1 MSRLN
6 LKFRTMFWVA
16 AALVLAALL
25 VFAFR
30 PRPVLVDIGEI
41 TRGPLTVAVRDEA
54 RTRARDVYVVSA
66 PVSGRLLRVGN
77 RAGERVEAGAV
88 MAIIQ
93 PAPATFVDERSR
105 QEIQAGVRSAEAAL
119 ALARAELEG
128 AELEGAEARLAH
140 ARLEADRT
148 ETLFAASV
156 ASRSAL
162 DRARLDVRT
171 AAAAFGNARAG
182 VGVRQ
187 AALEA
192 ARVRLIEPA
201 AASPGGRTVT
211 IRAPV
216 AGRVLRVLQES
227 ESVVAQGAP
236 VMELGDPRDLEVVAE
251 LLSSDAA
258 RISAGASAVID
269 AWGNGPAVR
278 GRVRQVE
285 PYGFLKVSALGVEE
299 QRVNVIIDPV
309 DPPAA
314 WAAVGHGYRVE
325 AAVTIWQREAVIR
338 TPVSALFRHQGQ
350 WAVFK
355 VEDGRARLQRVEIG
369 QNNGEYAEVRAGL
382 KSGDRV
388 VLHPGQSI
396 SDGIAIRVR
405 PLSPGRE

>member
-1 MSRLN
+1 MKINRFN
-6 LKFRTMFWVA
+6 LKFRTLFWVA
-16 AALVLAALL
+16 AALALAALL

-30 PRPVLVDIGEI
+30 PRPVLADLGEI
-41 TRGPLTVAVRDEA
+41 TRGALTVAVRDEA
-54 RTRARDVYVVSA
+54 RTRVRDIYVVSA

-88 MAIIQ
+88 IAVIQ
-93 PAPATFVDERSR
+93 PGPAVFVDERSR

-119 ALARAELEG
+119 ALSR

-140 ARLEADRT
+140 ARIEAERT
-148 ETLFAASV
+148 ETLFAAEV
-156 ASRSAL
+156 ASQSAL

-171 AAAAFGNARAG
+171 AAAAVGNARAG

-201 AASPGGRTVT
+201 AASSGGRTVT

-216 AGRVLRVLQES
+216 TGRVLRVLQES

-236 VMELGDPRDLEVVAE
+236 VMEIGDPRDLEVVAE

-258 RISAGASAVID
+258 RISAGAPAVID
-269 AWGNGPAVR
+269 AWGEGPALQ

-314 WAAVGHGYRVE
+314 WTAVGHGYRVE
-325 AAVTIWQREAVIR
+325 AAVTVWSAEAVVR
-338 TPVSALFRHQGQ
+338 APVSALFRHQGQ

-355 VEDGRARLQRVEIG
+355 VVGGRARLQRVEIG
-369 QNNGEYAEVRAGL
+369 HSNGEFAEVRAGL
-382 KSGDRV
+382 SPGERV

-396 SDGIAIRVR
+396 ADGLAVRVR
-405 PLSPGRE
+405 SSTPDGK

>member
-1 MSRLN
+1 MPIHRLN
-6 LKFRTMFWVA
+6 PKFRTLFWVV
-16 AALVLAALL
+16 AALALAALL

-30 PRPVLVDIGEI
+30 PRPVLVDLGEI

-54 RTRARDVYVVSA
+54 RTRARNVYVVSA
-66 PVSGRLLRVGN
+66 PVSGRLLRIGN

-88 MAIIQ
+88 IATIQ
-93 PAPATFVDERSR
+93 PAPPTFVDERSR
-105 QEIQAGVRSAEAAL
+105 REIQAGVRSAEAAL

-128 AELEGAEARLAH
+128 VEARLAH
-140 ARLEADRT
+140 ARIEAERT
-148 ETLFAASV
+148 ETLFAADV

-171 AAAAFGNARAG
+171 AAAAVGNARAG

-201 AASPGGRTVT
+201 AARSGARAVS

-216 AGRVLRVLQES
+216 TGRVLRVLQES

-236 VMELGDPRDLEVVAE
+236 VMEIGDPGDLEVVAE

-258 RISAGASAVID
+258 RISAGAPAVID
-269 AWGNGPAVR
+269 AWGEGPALR

-285 PYGFLKVSALGVEE
+285 PYGFLKISALGVEE

-325 AAVTIWQREAVIR
+325 AAVTVWSAEAVVR

-369 QNNGEYAEVRAGL
+369 QNNGDSAEVRTGL
-382 KSGDRV
+382 KPGERV

-396 SDGIAIRVR
+396 ADGAAVRVR
-405 PLSPGRE
+405 SGSPGGG

>member
-1 MSRLN
+1 MKINRFN
-6 LKFRTMFWVA
+6 PKFRKLFWIA
-16 AALVLAALL
+16 ATLALAVLL

-54 RTRARDVYVVSA
+54 RTRARNVYVVSA

-88 MAIIQ
+88 IAIIQ

-119 ALARAELEG
+119 ALARAELE
-128 AELEGAEARLAH
+128 AAEARLAH
-140 ARLEADRT
+140 ARLEAGRT

-156 ASRSAL
+156 VSQSAL
-162 DRARLDVRT
+162 DRARLEVLT
-171 AAAAFGNARAG
+171 AAAAVGNARAG

-187 AALEA
+187 AGLEA
-192 ARVRLIEPA
+192 ARVRLNEPA
-201 AASPGGRTVT
+201 AGSSARSVR

-216 AGRVLRVLQES
+216 GGRVLRVLQES
-227 ESVVAQGAP
+227 ESVIGQGAP
-236 VMELGDPRDLEVVAE
+236 VMEIGDPGDLEVVAE

-258 RISAGASAVID
+258 RISAGAAAVID
-269 AWGNGPAVR
+269 AWGDGPAVR

-309 DPPAA
+309 APPAA
-314 WAAVGHGYRVE
+314 WSAVGHGYRVE
-325 AAVTIWQREAVIR
+325 AAVTVWRAEAVLR

-355 VEDGRARLQRVEIG
+355 VEGNRAHLQRVGIG
-369 QNNGEYAEVRAGL
+369 HNNGELAEVRAGL
-382 KSGDRV
+382 MPGERV

-396 SDGIAIRVR
+396 ADGVAVRIRTSM
-405 PLSPGRE
+405 PNGQ

>member
-1 MSRLN
+1 MKIDRIN
-6 LKFRTMFWVA
+6 FKFRTLFWVA
-16 AALVLAALL
+16 AALALAALL

-30 PRPVLVDIGEI
+30 PRAAPADLGEI
-41 TRGPLTVAVRDEA
+41 SRGPLTVSVRDEA
-54 RTRARDVYVVSA
+54 RTRARNVYVVSA
-66 PVSGRLLRVGN
+66 PVSGRLLRIGN
-77 RAGERVEAGAV
+77 RAGERVEAAAV
-88 MAIIQ
+88 IAIIQ

-128 AELEGAEARLAH
+128 AEARLAY
-140 ARLEADRT
+140 ARIEAGRI
-148 ETLFAASV
+148 ETLFAADI

-171 AAAAFGNARAG
+171 AAAAVGNARAG

-201 AASPGGRTVT
+201 AAGSGARAVS

-216 AGRVLRVLQES
+216 TGRVLRVLQES

-236 VMELGDPRDLEVVAE
+236 VMEIGDPGDLEVVAE

-258 RISAGASAVID
+258 RISAGAPAVID
-269 AWGNGPAVR
+269 AWGDGPALQ
-278 GRVRQVE
+278 GRVRLVE

-325 AAVTIWQREAVIR
+325 AAVTVWQAAAVVR
-338 TPVSALFRHQGQ
+338 TPVSALFRQQGQ

-369 QNNGEYAEVRAGL
+369 QNNGEFAEVRAGL
-382 KSGDRV
+382 KPGERV

-396 SDGIAIRVR
+396 ADGSAVRVR
-405 PLSPGRE
+405 PSSRGGG

>member
-1 MSRLN
+1 MKISRFN
-6 LKFRTMFWVA
+6 FNFRTLFWA
-16 AALVLAALL
+16 AAAVALAALL
-25 VFAFR
+25 IFAFR

-41 TRGPLTVAVRDEA
+41 TRGALTVAVRDEA
-54 RTRARDVYVVSA
+54 RTRARNLYVVSA

-88 MAIIQ
+88 IAVIQ

-105 QEIQAGVRSAEAAL
+105 QEIQAGVRSAEAAVS
-119 ALARAELEG
+119 LARAELEG
-128 AELEGAEARLAH
+128 ADARLAH
-140 ARLEADRT
+140 ARLEAERT
-148 ETLFAASV
+148 ETLFAANV

-171 AAAAFGNARAG
+171 AAAAVDNARAG

-192 ARVRLIEPA
+192 VRVRLIEPA
-201 AASPGGRTVT
+201 ALGSSARTVT

-227 ESVVAQGAP
+227 ESVVAQGTP
-236 VMELGDPRDLEVVAE
+236 VMEIGDPGDLEVVAE

-258 RISAGASAVID
+258 RISAGAPAVID
-269 AWGNGPAVR
+269 AWGEGPALR

-325 AAVTIWQREAVIR
+325 AAVTVWRAETVLR
-338 TPVSALFRHQGQ
+338 TPVAALFRHQGQ

-355 VEDGRARLQRVEIG
+355 VEGGRAYLQPVEIG
-369 QNNGEYAEVRAGL
+369 HNDGELAEVRAGL
-382 KSGDRV
+382 RPGEWV
-388 VLHPGQSI
+388 VVHPGQSI
-396 SDGIAIRVR
+396 ADGVSVRVR
-405 PLSPGRE
+405 SSSPNRE